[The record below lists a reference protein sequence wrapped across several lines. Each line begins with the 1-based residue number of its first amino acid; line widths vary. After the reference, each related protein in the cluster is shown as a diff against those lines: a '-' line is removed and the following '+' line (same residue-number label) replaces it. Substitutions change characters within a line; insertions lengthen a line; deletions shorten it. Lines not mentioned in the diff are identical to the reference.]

1 MQIIKTKSKELF
13 IFFLCDRIAMK
24 WGGIILTEPIYEKR
38 EITDFKDLINQSVS
52 IYGNKD
58 AFWIKNLMGE
68 YEGITYK
75 KLKQDIES
83 LGTEFINMGL
93 KREKIAVIGENRYE
107 WCLTYLAVTCGT
119 GTIVP
124 LDKELPANELKYL
137 LERSGVKAIIFS
149 DKLTDKVIE
158 AVQGLKDIKYFIN
171 MDLKEDVQG
180 CLSFSKLLKKGNNL
194 LKIGDKKFTSTK
206 VDPDEPTI
214 LLFTSGT
221 TGLAKGVLLTQRNIC
236 SDIVATTQVIDVTEE
251 DITLSILP
259 LHHTYECTVDFLL
272 MLYSGVRISFCE
284 GLRYIVQNMK
294 EVRPTV
300 MVAVP
305 LIYEKMYKN
314 IFETAKKTGKLK
326 TLQGGLK
333 ISKLAGKVNVDLK
346 KKLFSSILENFGG
359 RMRLAIAGG
368 AASKP
373 EILQGMQDLGFFV
386 IQGYGLTEAS
396 PIAFVNHVDNYK
408 NNSIGKPLPGV
419 EVRIENPD
427 KSGMGEI
434 WIKGPIVMQGYYEN
448 EEATKDALT
457 EDGWLKTG
465 DLGYKDA
472 EDFYYITGR
481 KKNVIVTKNGK
492 NIFPEEV
499 ESYLNK
505 SNLIRESMVFGK
517 EVEGEIEPQVW
528 AIIVPDYDAIRNETG
543 KSGIDDEEVEKLIAQ
558 EVKKANRQMP
568 TYKYVKKFEIQKQE
582 LVKTTTHK
590 IKRY

>member
-1 MQIIKTKSKELF
+1 M
-13 IFFLCDRIAMK
+13 
-24 WGGIILTEPIYEKR
+24 TEPIYEKR

-58 AFWIKNLMGE
+58 AFWIKNAMGE

-75 KLKQDIES
+75 EFYRDIEA
-83 LGTEFINMGL
+83 LGTELINMGL
-93 KREKIAVIGENRYE
+93 KHEKIAVIGENRYE
-107 WCLTYLAVTCGT
+107 WGLTYLAVTCGT

-137 LERSGVKAIIFS
+137 LETANVKAIVFS
-149 DKLTDKVIE
+149 DKLTDKVVE
-158 AVQGLKDIKYFIN
+158 AVQGITSIKYFIN
-171 MDLKEDVQG
+171 MDLEEDVQG
-180 CLSFSKLLKKGNNL
+180 CLSFRKVLKKGANL
-194 LKIGDKKFTSTK
+194 IRIGDKKFANSK
-206 VDPDEPTI
+206 VNPDEVTV

-221 TGLAKGVLLTQRNIC
+221 TGLAKGVMLTQRNIC
-236 SDIVATTQVIDVTEE
+236 SDIVATTQVVDVRED

-259 LHHTYECTVDFLL
+259 MHHTYECTVNFLL

-284 GLRYIVQNMK
+284 GLRYIVPNLK
-294 EVRPTV
+294 EVKPTV

-314 IFETAKKTGKLK
+314 IIDTAKNSGKLGV
-326 TLQGGLK
+326 LQ
-333 ISKLAGKVNVDLK
+333 AGVKVSNIADKFNVNLRK
-346 KKLFSSILENFGG
+346 KFFGEILNNFGG
-359 RMRLAIAGG
+359 RLRLAIAGG

-373 EILQGMQDLGFFV
+373 EVLKGLQDIGFFV

-396 PIAFVNHVDNYK
+396 PIAFVNHVDDFK

-419 EVRIENPD
+419 EAKIVNPD
-427 KSGMGEI
+427 KNGIGEI
-434 WIKGPIVMQGYYEN
+434 WIKGPMVMQGYYEN
-448 EEATKDALT
+448 EEATKDT
-457 EDGWLKTG
+457 FSEDGWLKTG
-465 DLGYKDA
+465 DLGYKDN

-505 SNLIRESMVFGK
+505 SHLIRESLVFGK
-517 EVEGEIEPQVW
+517 EVEGEIEPQIC
-528 AIIVPDYDAIRNETG
+528 AIIVPDYDAIRKQTDKNT
-543 KSGIDDEEVEKLIAQ
+543 IDDDEVEKLIAQ
-558 EVKKANRQMP
+558 EVKKANKQMP

-582 LVKTTTHK
+582 LSKTTTHK

>member
-1 MQIIKTKSKELF
+1 MTQT
-13 IFFLCDRIAMK
+13 
-24 WGGIILTEPIYEKR
+24 IYERR

-58 AFWIKNLMGE
+58 AFWIKNPMGE

-75 KLKQDIES
+75 ELKRDIEA

-107 WCLTYLAVTCGT
+107 WCLTYLATTCGT

-124 LDKELPANELKYL
+124 LDKELPANEIKYL
-137 LERSGVKAIIFS
+137 LERAKVKAIVFS
-149 DKLTDKVIE
+149 DKLTDKVVE
-158 AVQGLKDIKYFIN
+158 AVQGLTDIKYFIN
-171 MDLKEDVQG
+171 MDLKDDVQG
-180 CLSFSKLLKKGNNL
+180 CLSFSKMLKKGNNL
-194 LKIGDKKFTSTK
+194 LKIGDKKFISAK
-206 VDPDEPTI
+206 VNPDEATI

-221 TGLAKGVLLTQRNIC
+221 TGLAKGVMLSQRNIC
-236 SDIVATTQVIDVTEE
+236 SDIVSTTQVVDVTEE

-259 LHHTYECTVDFLL
+259 LHHTYECTVNFLL

-284 GLRYIVQNMK
+284 GLRYIVPNMK
-294 EVRPTV
+294 EVKPTV

-305 LIYEKMYKN
+305 LMYEKMYKG
-314 IFETAKKTGKLK
+314 ILDTATKTGKIK
-326 TLQGGLK
+326 VLQTGVK
-333 ISKLAGKVNVDLK
+333 ISRLAGKFNVDLK
-346 KKLFSSILENFGG
+346 KKLFGSVLENFGG
-359 RMRLAIAGG
+359 RLRLAIAGG

-373 EILQGMQDLGFFV
+373 EVLKGLQDLGFFV

-396 PIAFVNHVDNYK
+396 PIAFVNHVDDYK
-408 NNSIGKPLPGV
+408 NNSIGKPLPGI
-419 EVRIENPD
+419 EAKIENPD
-427 KSGMGEI
+427 KNGIGEI
-434 WIKGPIVMQGYYEN
+434 WIKGPIVMQGYFEN
-448 EEATKDALT
+448 PEATQDALT

-465 DLGYKDA
+465 DLGYKDD

-505 SNLIRESMVFGK
+505 SELIRESMVFGK
-517 EVEGEIEPQVW
+517 EVEGEIEPQVC
-528 AIIVPDYDAIRNETG
+528 AIIVPDYDAIRRETN
-543 KSGIDDEEVEKLIAQ
+543 KNDIDDDEVQKLIAQ
-558 EVKKANRQMP
+558 EVKKANKQMP

-582 LVKTTTHK
+582 LLKTTTHK

>member
-1 MQIIKTKSKELF
+1 
-13 IFFLCDRIAMK
+13 
-24 WGGIILTEPIYEKR
+24 LTEPIYEKR

-52 IYGNKD
+52 IFGNKD

-75 KLKQDIES
+75 EFYRDIEN
-83 LGTEFINMGL
+83 LGTELINMGL
-93 KREKIAVIGENRYE
+93 KHEKIAVIGENRYE
-107 WCLTYLAVTCGT
+107 WALTYLAVTCGT

-137 LERSGVKAIIFS
+137 LETANVKAIVFS
-149 DKLTDKVIE
+149 DKLTDKVVE
-158 AVQGLKDIKYFIN
+158 AVQGITSIKYFVN
-171 MDLKEDVQG
+171 MDLQEDVQG
-180 CLSFSKLLKKGNNL
+180 CLSFPKILKKGANL
-194 LKIGDKKFTSTK
+194 IRIGDKKFANSK
-206 VDPDEPTI
+206 VNPDEATI

-221 TGLAKGVLLTQRNIC
+221 TGLAKGVMLTQRNIC
-236 SDIVATTQVIDVTEE
+236 SDIVATTQVVDVRED

-259 LHHTYECTVDFLL
+259 MHHTYECTVNFLL

-284 GLRYIVQNMK
+284 GLRYIVPNLK
-294 EVRPTV
+294 EVKPTV
-300 MVAVP
+300 MVSVP

-314 IFETAKKTGKLK
+314 IMDTAKNSGKLGI
-326 TLQGGLK
+326 LQAGV
-333 ISKLAGKVNVDLK
+333 KLSNIAEKFNVNLRK
-346 KKLFSSILENFGG
+346 KFFGEILNNFGG
-359 RMRLAIAGG
+359 RLRLAIAGG

-373 EILQGMQDLGFFV
+373 EVLKGLQDIGFFV

-396 PIAFVNHVDNYK
+396 PIAFVNHVDNFK

-419 EVRIENPD
+419 EAKIADPD
-427 KSGMGEI
+427 KNGIGEI
-434 WIKGPIVMQGYYEN
+434 WIKGPMVMQGYYEN
-448 EEATKDALT
+448 EEATRDT
-457 EDGWLKTG
+457 FSEDGWLKTG
-465 DLGYKDA
+465 DLGYKDN

-505 SNLIRESMVFGK
+505 SHLIRESMVFGK
-517 EVEGEIEPQVW
+517 EVEGELEPQIC
-528 AIIVPDYDAIRNETG
+528 AIIVPDYDAIRKQTG
-543 KSGIDDEEVEKLIAQ
+543 KSTIDDDEVEKLISQ
-558 EVKKANRQMP
+558 EVKKSNKQMP

-582 LVKTTTHK
+582 LSKTTTHK

>member
-1 MQIIKTKSKELF
+1 M
-13 IFFLCDRIAMK
+13 
-24 WGGIILTEPIYEKR
+24 TEPIYEKR

-58 AFWIKNLMGE
+58 AFWIKNAMGE

-75 KLKQDIES
+75 EFYRDIEA
-83 LGTEFINMGL
+83 LGTELINMGL
-93 KREKIAVIGENRYE
+93 KHEKIAVIGENRYE
-107 WCLTYLAVTCGT
+107 WGLTYLAVTCGT

-137 LERSGVKAIIFS
+137 LETANVKAIVFS
-149 DKLTDKVIE
+149 DKLTDKVVE
-158 AVQGLKDIKYFIN
+158 AVQGITSIKYFIN
-171 MDLKEDVQG
+171 MDLEEDVQG
-180 CLSFSKLLKKGNNL
+180 CLSFRKVLKKGANL
-194 LKIGDKKFTSTK
+194 IRIGDKKFANSK
-206 VDPDEPTI
+206 VNPDEVTV

-221 TGLAKGVLLTQRNIC
+221 TGLAKGVMLTQRNIC
-236 SDIVATTQVIDVTEE
+236 SDIVATTQVVDVRED

-259 LHHTYECTVDFLL
+259 MHHTYECTVNFLL

-284 GLRYIVQNMK
+284 GLRYIVPNLK
-294 EVRPTV
+294 EVKPTV

-314 IFETAKKTGKLK
+314 IIDTAKNSGKLGV
-326 TLQGGLK
+326 LQ
-333 ISKLAGKVNVDLK
+333 AGVKVSNIADKFNVNLRK
-346 KKLFSSILENFGG
+346 KFFGEILNNFGG
-359 RMRLAIAGG
+359 RLRLAIAGG

-373 EILQGMQDLGFFV
+373 EVLKGLQDIGFFV

-396 PIAFVNHVDNYK
+396 PIAFVNHVDDFK

-419 EVRIENPD
+419 EAKIVNPD
-427 KSGMGEI
+427 KNGIGEI
-434 WIKGPIVMQGYYEN
+434 WIKGPMVMQGYYEN
-448 EEATKDALT
+448 EEATKDT
-457 EDGWLKTG
+457 FSEDGWLKTG
-465 DLGYKDA
+465 DLGYKDN

-505 SNLIRESMVFGK
+505 SHLIRESLVFGK
-517 EVEGEIEPQVW
+517 EVEGEIEPQIC
-528 AIIVPDYDAIRNETG
+528 AIIVPDYDAIRKQTG
-543 KSGIDDEEVEKLIAQ
+543 KNTIDDDEVEKLIAQ
-558 EVKKANRQMP
+558 EVKKANKQMP

-582 LVKTTTHK
+582 LSKTTTHK

>member
-1 MQIIKTKSKELF
+1 M
-13 IFFLCDRIAMK
+13 
-24 WGGIILTEPIYEKR
+24 TEPIYEKR

-58 AFWIKNLMGE
+58 AFWIKNAMGE

-75 KLKQDIES
+75 EFYRDIEA
-83 LGTEFINMGL
+83 LGTELINMGL
-93 KREKIAVIGENRYE
+93 KHEKIAVIGENRYE
-107 WCLTYLAVTCGT
+107 WGLTYLAVTCGT

-137 LERSGVKAIIFS
+137 LETANVKAIVFS
-149 DKLTDKVIE
+149 DKLTDKVVE
-158 AVQGLKDIKYFIN
+158 AVQGITSIKYFIN
-171 MDLKEDVQG
+171 MDLEEDVQG
-180 CLSFSKLLKKGNNL
+180 CLSFRKVLKKGANL
-194 LKIGDKKFTSTK
+194 IRIGDKKFANSK
-206 VDPDEPTI
+206 VNPDEVTV

-221 TGLAKGVLLTQRNIC
+221 TGLAKGVMLTQRNIC
-236 SDIVATTQVIDVTEE
+236 SDIVATTQVVDVRED

-259 LHHTYECTVDFLL
+259 MHHTYECTVNFLL

-284 GLRYIVQNMK
+284 GLRYIVPNLK
-294 EVRPTV
+294 EVKPTV

-314 IFETAKKTGKLK
+314 IIDTAKNSGKLGV
-326 TLQGGLK
+326 LQ
-333 ISKLAGKVNVDLK
+333 AGVKVSNIADKFNVNLRK
-346 KKLFSSILENFGG
+346 KFFGEILNNFGG
-359 RMRLAIAGG
+359 RLRLAIAGG

-373 EILQGMQDLGFFV
+373 EVLKGLQDIGFFV

-396 PIAFVNHVDNYK
+396 PIAFVNQVDDFK

-419 EVRIENPD
+419 EAKIVNPD
-427 KSGMGEI
+427 KNGIGEI
-434 WIKGPIVMQGYYEN
+434 WIKGPMVMQGYYEN
-448 EEATKDALT
+448 EEATKDT
-457 EDGWLKTG
+457 FSEDGWLKTG
-465 DLGYKDA
+465 DLGYKDN

-505 SNLIRESMVFGK
+505 SHLIRESLVFGK
-517 EVEGEIEPQVW
+517 EVEGEIEPQIC
-528 AIIVPDYDAIRNETG
+528 AIIVPDYDAIRKQTG
-543 KSGIDDEEVEKLIAQ
+543 KNTIDDDEVEKLIAQ
-558 EVKKANRQMP
+558 EVKKANKQMP

-582 LVKTTTHK
+582 LSKTTTHK